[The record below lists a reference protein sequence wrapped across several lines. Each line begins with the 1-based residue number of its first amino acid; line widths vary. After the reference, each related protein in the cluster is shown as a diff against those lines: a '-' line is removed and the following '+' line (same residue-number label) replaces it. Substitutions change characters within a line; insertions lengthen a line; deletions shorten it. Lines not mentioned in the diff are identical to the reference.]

1 MDPMS
6 LHDVEQKL
14 AEYADAL
21 VELIDEHEKLT
32 DELARAEAAY
42 ERKFHAKRAELY
54 LSGEKM
60 RVDAIESIARHHA
73 ADEYDALVLVRY
85 RESFARHAM
94 HSLRQVLSAF
104 QTRGKF
110 VADEAGH
117 GRYGRR

>member
-21 VELIDEHEKLT
+21 VDLIGEHEKLT
-32 DELARAEAAY
+32 DELARAEATY

-60 RVDAIESIARHHA
+60 RVDAIESIAKTHA
-73 ADEYDALVLVRY
+73 ADEYDHLVVVRY
-85 RESFARHAM
+85 REAFARHAM
-94 HSLRQVLSAF
+94 HSYRQVLSAF

>member
-94 HSLRQVLSAF
+94 HSFRQVLSAF

-110 VADEAGH
+110 AQDEIH
-117 GRYGRR
+117 FGRSRR